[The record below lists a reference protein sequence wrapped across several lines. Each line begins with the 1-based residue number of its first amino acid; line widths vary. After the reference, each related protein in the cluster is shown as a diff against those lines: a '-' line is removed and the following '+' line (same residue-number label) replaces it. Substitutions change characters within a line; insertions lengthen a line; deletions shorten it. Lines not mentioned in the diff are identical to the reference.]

1 MKKLIV
7 ANWKMNMTKAS
18 GISLVKS
25 LSAKIN
31 RSISSSREVVVCP
44 PFTLI
49 SEISKI
55 LKSSKISLGGQDCST
70 DSFGAFTGD
79 ISSLMLKDLGCKY
92 VIVGHSERREH
103 HNESEKIIKNKLDLA
118 VSLGLKVILCVGEKM
133 QERKKGNTI
142 KVITRQLQLSISKK
156 CNNKNTIIAYEPVWS
171 IGSGVTPK
179 DSEICD
185 VHNFIKNKSSQLSIG
200 DKPLMVLYGGSV
212 NPRNSKNIL
221 SLQNVDGALV
231 GGASLKLKSFLDII
245 RS

>member
-31 RSISSSREVVVCP
+31 RSNRSSREVVVCP

-92 VIVGHSERREH
+92 VIVGHSERREN

-118 VSLGLKVILCVGEKM
+118 LSLGLKVILCVGEKM

-142 KVITRQLQLSISKK
+142 RIITRQLQLSISKK

-212 NPRNSKNIL
+212 NPKNSKNIL

-245 RS
+245 KS

>member
-118 VSLGLKVILCVGEKM
+118 LSLGLKVILCVGEKM

-142 KVITRQLQLSISKK
+142 RIITRQLQLSISKK

-185 VHNFIKNKSSQLSIG
+185 VHNFIKNKSSQLSLG
-200 DKPLMVLYGGSV
+200 DKPLMVLFGGSV
-212 NPRNSKNIL
+212 NPKNSKNIL

>member
-31 RSISSSREVVVCP
+31 RSNSSSREVVVCP

-118 VSLGLKVILCVGEKM
+118 LSLGLKVILCVGEKM

-142 KVITRQLQLSISKK
+142 GIITRQLQLSISKK

-212 NPRNSKNIL
+212 NPKNSKNIL

-245 RS
+245 KS

>member
-25 LSAKIN
+25 LSVKIN
-31 RSISSSREVVVCP
+31 RSNSSSPKVVVCP
-44 PFTLI
+44 PFTLM

-118 VSLGLKVILCVGEKM
+118 LSLGLKVILCVGEKM

-142 KVITRQLQLSISKK
+142 RIITRQLQLSISKK

-212 NPRNSKNIL
+212 NPKNSKNIL

-245 RS
+245 KS

>member
-118 VSLGLKVILCVGEKM
+118 LSLGLKVILCVGEKM

-142 KVITRQLQLSISKK
+142 RIITRQLQLSISKK

-212 NPRNSKNIL
+212 NPKNSKNIL

-245 RS
+245 KS

>member
-92 VIVGHSERREH
+92 VIVGHSERREN

-118 VSLGLKVILCVGEKM
+118 LSLGLKVILCVGEKM

-142 KVITRQLQLSISKK
+142 GIITRQLQLSISKK

>member
-118 VSLGLKVILCVGEKM
+118 LSLGLKVILCVGEKM

-142 KVITRQLQLSISKK
+142 RIITRQLQLSISKK

-245 RS
+245 KS

>member
-1 MKKLIV
+1 
-7 ANWKMNMTKAS
+7 MNKTKAS

-31 RSISSSREVVVCP
+31 RSNRSSREVVVCP

-55 LKSSKISLGGQDCST
+55 LKSSKISLGGQDCSA

-79 ISSLMLKDLGCKY
+79 ISPLMLKDLGCKY

-118 VSLGLKVILCVGEKM
+118 LSLGLKVILCVGEKM

-142 KVITRQLQLSISKK
+142 RIITRQLQLSISKK

-245 RS
+245 KS

>member
-133 QERKKGNTI
+133 QEKKKGNTI
-142 KVITRQLQLSISKK
+142 RIITRQLQLSISKK

>member
-92 VIVGHSERREH
+92 VIVGHSERREN

-118 VSLGLKVILCVGEKM
+118 LSLGLKVILCVGEKM

-142 KVITRQLQLSISKK
+142 RIITRQLQLSISKK

-245 RS
+245 KS

>member
-7 ANWKMNMTKAS
+7 ANWKMNKTKAS

-31 RSISSSREVVVCP
+31 RSNRSSREVVVCP

-49 SEISKI
+49 PEISKI
-55 LKSSKISLGGQDCST
+55 LKSSKISLGGQDCSAA
-70 DSFGAFTGD
+70 SFGAFTGD
-79 ISSLMLKDLGCKY
+79 ISPLMLKDLGCKY

-118 VSLGLKVILCVGEKM
+118 LSLGLKVILCVGEKM

-142 KVITRQLQLSISKK
+142 RIITRQLQLSISKK

-171 IGSGVTPK
+171 SGSGVTPK

-200 DKPLMVLYGGSV
+200 DKPFMVLYGGSV
-212 NPRNSKNIL
+212 NPGNSKNIL

-231 GGASLKLKSFLDII
+231 GGSSLKLKSFLDII

>member
-92 VIVGHSERREH
+92 VIVGHSERREN

-118 VSLGLKVILCVGEKM
+118 LSLGLKVILCVGEKM

-142 KVITRQLQLSISKK
+142 RIITRQLQLSISKK

-212 NPRNSKNIL
+212 NPKNSKNIL

>member
-79 ISSLMLKDLGCKY
+79 ISSLMLKDLGCKD

-103 HNESEKIIKNKLDLA
+103 HNESEKIRKNKLDLA
-118 VSLGLKVILCVGEKM
+118 LSLGLKVILCVGEKM

-200 DKPLMVLYGGSV
+200 DKPLMVVYGGSV

>member
-7 ANWKMNMTKAS
+7 ANWKMNKTKAS

-31 RSISSSREVVVCP
+31 RSNRSSREVVVCP

-55 LKSSKISLGGQDCST
+55 LKSSKISLGGQDCSA

-79 ISSLMLKDLGCKY
+79 ISPLMLKDLGCKY

-118 VSLGLKVILCVGEKM
+118 LSLGLKVILCVGEKM

-142 KVITRQLQLSISKK
+142 RIITRQLQLSISKK

-200 DKPLMVLYGGSV
+200 DKPFMVLYGGSV

>member
-7 ANWKMNMTKAS
+7 ANWKMNKTKAS

-31 RSISSSREVVVCP
+31 RSNRSSREVVVCP

-118 VSLGLKVILCVGEKM
+118 LSLGLKVILCVGEKM

-142 KVITRQLQLSISKK
+142 RIITRQLQLSISKK

-212 NPRNSKNIL
+212 NPKNSKNIL

>member
-92 VIVGHSERREH
+92 VIVGHSERREN

-118 VSLGLKVILCVGEKM
+118 LSLGLKVILCVGEKM

-142 KVITRQLQLSISKK
+142 RIITRQLQLSISKK

>member
-7 ANWKMNMTKAS
+7 ANWKMNKTKAS

-31 RSISSSREVVVCP
+31 RSNRSSREVVVCP

-55 LKSSKISLGGQDCST
+55 LKSSKISLGGQDCSA

-79 ISSLMLKDLGCKY
+79 ISPLMLKDLGCKY

-118 VSLGLKVILCVGEKM
+118 LSLGLKVILCVGEKM

-142 KVITRQLQLSISKK
+142 RIITRQLQLSISKK

-245 RS
+245 KS

>member
-31 RSISSSREVVVCP
+31 RSNSSSHEVVVCP

-118 VSLGLKVILCVGEKM
+118 LSLGLKVILCVGEKM
-133 QERKKGNTI
+133 QEKKKGNTI
-142 KVITRQLQLSISKK
+142 RIITRQLQLSISKK

>member
-7 ANWKMNMTKAS
+7 ANWKMNKTKAS

-31 RSISSSREVVVCP
+31 RSNRSSREVVVCP

-55 LKSSKISLGGQDCST
+55 LKSSKISLGGQDCSA

-79 ISSLMLKDLGCKY
+79 ISPLMLKDLGCKY

-118 VSLGLKVILCVGEKM
+118 LSLGLKVILCVGEKM

-142 KVITRQLQLSISKK
+142 RIITRQLQLSISKK

-200 DKPLMVLYGGSV
+200 DKPFMVLYGGSV

-245 RS
+245 KS

>member
-7 ANWKMNMTKAS
+7 ANWKMNKTKAS

-31 RSISSSREVVVCP
+31 RSNRSSREVVVCP

-55 LKSSKISLGGQDCST
+55 LKSSKISLGGQDCSA

-79 ISSLMLKDLGCKY
+79 ISPLMLKDLGCKY

-118 VSLGLKVILCVGEKM
+118 LSLGLKVILCVGEKM
-133 QERKKGNTI
+133 QERKKGNTRRI
-142 KVITRQLQLSISKK
+142 ITRQLQLSISKK

-200 DKPLMVLYGGSV
+200 DKPFMVLYGGSV
-212 NPRNSKNIL
+212 NPGNSKNIL

-231 GGASLKLKSFLDII
+231 GGSSLKLKSFLDII

>member
-55 LKSSKISLGGQDCST
+55 LKSSKIILGGQDCSA

-79 ISSLMLKDLGCKY
+79 ISPLMLKDLGCKY

-118 VSLGLKVILCVGEKM
+118 LSLGLKVILCVGEKM

-142 KVITRQLQLSISKK
+142 RIITRQLQLSISKK

-212 NPRNSKNIL
+212 NPKNSKNIL

-231 GGASLKLKSFLDII
+231 GGSSLKLKSFLDII

>member
-1 MKKLIV
+1 
-7 ANWKMNMTKAS
+7 
-18 GISLVKS
+18 
-25 LSAKIN
+25 
-31 RSISSSREVVVCP
+31 
-44 PFTLI
+44 
-49 SEISKI
+49 
-55 LKSSKISLGGQDCST
+55 
-70 DSFGAFTGD
+70 
-79 ISSLMLKDLGCKY
+79 MLKDLGCKY

-118 VSLGLKVILCVGEKM
+118 LSLGLKVILCVGEKM

-142 KVITRQLQLSISKK
+142 RIITRQLQLSISKK

>member
-92 VIVGHSERREH
+92 VIVGHSERREN
-103 HNESEKIIKNKLDLA
+103 HNESEKIIKNKLNLA
-118 VSLGLKVILCVGEKM
+118 LSLGLKVILCVGEKM

-142 KVITRQLQLSISKK
+142 GIITRQLQLSISKK

>member
-7 ANWKMNMTKAS
+7 ANWKMNKTKAS

-31 RSISSSREVVVCP
+31 RSNRSSREVVVCP

-118 VSLGLKVILCVGEKM
+118 LSLGLKVILCVGEKM

-142 KVITRQLQLSISKK
+142 RIITRQLQLSISKK

-200 DKPLMVLYGGSV
+200 DKPFMVLYGGSV
-212 NPRNSKNIL
+212 NPGNSKNIL

>member
-1 MKKLIV
+1 
-7 ANWKMNMTKAS
+7 MNKTKAS

-31 RSISSSREVVVCP
+31 RSNRSSREVVVCP

-55 LKSSKISLGGQDCST
+55 LKSSKISLGGQDCSA

-79 ISSLMLKDLGCKY
+79 ISPLMLKDLGCKY

-118 VSLGLKVILCVGEKM
+118 LSLGLKVILCVGEKM

-142 KVITRQLQLSISKK
+142 RIITRQLQLSISKK

>member
-7 ANWKMNMTKAS
+7 ANWKMNKTKAS

-31 RSISSSREVVVCP
+31 RSNRSSREVVVCP

-118 VSLGLKVILCVGEKM
+118 LSLGLKVILCVGEKM

-142 KVITRQLQLSISKK
+142 RIITRQLQLSISKK

-245 RS
+245 KS

>member
-7 ANWKMNMTKAS
+7 ANWKMNKTKVS

-31 RSISSSREVVVCP
+31 RSNRSSREVVVCP

-55 LKSSKISLGGQDCST
+55 LKSSKISLGGQDCSA

-79 ISSLMLKDLGCKY
+79 ISPLMLKDLGCKY

-118 VSLGLKVILCVGEKM
+118 LSLGLKVILCVGEKM

-142 KVITRQLQLSISKK
+142 RIITRQLQLSISKK

-200 DKPLMVLYGGSV
+200 DKPFMVLYGGSV
-212 NPRNSKNIL
+212 NPGNSKNIL

-231 GGASLKLKSFLDII
+231 GGSSLKLKSFLDII

>member
-7 ANWKMNMTKAS
+7 ANWKMNKTKAS

-31 RSISSSREVVVCP
+31 RSNRSSREVVVCP

-55 LKSSKISLGGQDCST
+55 LKSSKISLGGQDCSA

-79 ISSLMLKDLGCKY
+79 ISPLMLKDLGCKY

-118 VSLGLKVILCVGEKM
+118 LSLGLKVILCVGEKM

-142 KVITRQLQLSISKK
+142 RIITRQLQLSISKK

-200 DKPLMVLYGGSV
+200 DKPFMVLYGGSV
-212 NPRNSKNIL
+212 NPGNSKNIL

-231 GGASLKLKSFLDII
+231 GGSSLKLKSFLDII

>member
-7 ANWKMNMTKAS
+7 ANWKMNKTKAS

-31 RSISSSREVVVCP
+31 RSNRSSREVVVCP

-55 LKSSKISLGGQDCST
+55 LKSSKISLGGQDCSA

-79 ISSLMLKDLGCKY
+79 ISPLMLKDLGCKY

-118 VSLGLKVILCVGEKM
+118 LSLGLKVILCVGEKM

-142 KVITRQLQLSISKK
+142 RIITRQLQLSISKK

-200 DKPLMVLYGGSV
+200 DKPFMVLYGGSV

-231 GGASLKLKSFLDII
+231 GGSSLKLKSFLDII

>member
-7 ANWKMNMTKAS
+7 ANWKMNKTKAS

-31 RSISSSREVVVCP
+31 RSNRSSREVVVCP

-55 LKSSKISLGGQDCST
+55 LKSSKISLGGQDCSA

-79 ISSLMLKDLGCKY
+79 ISPLMLKDLGCKY

-118 VSLGLKVILCVGEKM
+118 LSLGLKVILCVGEKM

-142 KVITRQLQLSISKK
+142 RIITRQLQLSISKK

-200 DKPLMVLYGGSV
+200 DKPFMVLYGGSV
-212 NPRNSKNIL
+212 NPGNSKNIL

>member
-7 ANWKMNMTKAS
+7 ANWKMNKTKAS

-31 RSISSSREVVVCP
+31 RSNRSSREVVVCP

-55 LKSSKISLGGQDCST
+55 LKSSKISLGGQDCSA

-79 ISSLMLKDLGCKY
+79 ISPLMLKDLGCKY

-118 VSLGLKVILCVGEKM
+118 LSLGLKVILCVGEKM

-142 KVITRQLQLSISKK
+142 RIITRQLQLSISKK

-200 DKPLMVLYGGSV
+200 DKPFMVLYGGSV
-212 NPRNSKNIL
+212 NPGNSKNIL

-245 RS
+245 KS

>member
-31 RSISSSREVVVCP
+31 RSNSSSREVVVCP

-118 VSLGLKVILCVGEKM
+118 LSLGLKVILCVGEKM

-142 KVITRQLQLSISKK
+142 GIITRQLQLSISKK

>member
-25 LSAKIN
+25 LSVKIN
-31 RSISSSREVVVCP
+31 RSNSSSRKVVVCP

-118 VSLGLKVILCVGEKM
+118 LSLGLKVILCVGEKM

-142 KVITRQLQLSISKK
+142 RIITRQLQLSISKK

-179 DSEICD
+179 DSEIRD

-245 RS
+245 KS

>member
-31 RSISSSREVVVCP
+31 RSINSSREVVVCP

-92 VIVGHSERREH
+92 VIVGHSERREN

-118 VSLGLKVILCVGEKM
+118 LSLGLKVILCVGEKM

-142 KVITRQLQLSISKK
+142 RIIARQLQLSISKK

-212 NPRNSKNIL
+212 NPKNSKNIL

>member
-7 ANWKMNMTKAS
+7 ANWKMNKTKAS

-31 RSISSSREVVVCP
+31 RSNRSSREVVVCP

-79 ISSLMLKDLGCKY
+79 ISPLMLKDLGCKY

-118 VSLGLKVILCVGEKM
+118 LSLGLKVILCVGEKM

-142 KVITRQLQLSISKK
+142 RIITRQLQLSISKK

-212 NPRNSKNIL
+212 NPGNSKNIL

>member
-31 RSISSSREVVVCP
+31 RSINSSREVVVCP

-118 VSLGLKVILCVGEKM
+118 LSLGLKVILCVGEKM

-142 KVITRQLQLSISKK
+142 RIITRQLQLSISKK

>member
-118 VSLGLKVILCVGEKM
+118 LSLGLKVILCVGEKM

-142 KVITRQLQLSISKK
+142 RIITRQLQLSISKK

>member
-118 VSLGLKVILCVGEKM
+118 LSLGLKVILCVGEKM

-142 KVITRQLQLSISKK
+142 RIITRQLQLSISKK

-212 NPRNSKNIL
+212 NPGNSKNIL